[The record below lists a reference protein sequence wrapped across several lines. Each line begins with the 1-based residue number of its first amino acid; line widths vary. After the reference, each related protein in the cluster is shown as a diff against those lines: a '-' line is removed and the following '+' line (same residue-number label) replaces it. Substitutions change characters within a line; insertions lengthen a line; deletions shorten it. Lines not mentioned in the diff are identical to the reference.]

1 VNFVAPSFALDDITS
16 AQKNGSFLT
25 INIVRLARGDNIS
38 SSAKRERV
46 SVFPENS
53 SG

>member
-1 VNFVAPSFALDDITS
+1 VNYITLVLLFASGS